1 MSYSLAQII
10 LAAGNIDGEDT
21 IWIQMLVLVILVAL
35 LGVGSLVK
43 TRVSSFK
50 DEQQNYPE
58 GGGASYTWL
67 HRLIKPLR
75 ELRDTRLGILTAQSK
90 ATIEEPLFGFD
101 APDIT
106 GQQKPKDEPDREGG
120 RDLAGGMEMLKL
132 DFLLSVVENAEGDD
146 KNDVMMRKLNFNELL
161 RREQLNE
168 IDGNALKVYAVDEG
182 NLYGKDIQFQAMK
195 ELAVRTTH
203 KGKHSG

>member
-21 IWIQMLVLVILVAL
+21 IWMQMLVLVVLVVL

-58 GGGASYTWL
+58 GGGTSYTWL
-67 HRLIKPLR
+67 RRLIKPLR
-75 ELRDTRLGILTAQSK
+75 ELKKNRLGILTVQSK
-90 ATIEEPLFGFD
+90 ATIKEPVLFDTPD
-101 APDIT
+101 AA
-106 GQQKPKDEPDREGG
+106 GRERPKGEAARERG
-120 RDLAGGMEMLKL
+120 RDLACGMEMLEL

-161 RREQLNE
+161 RREQLNK

-182 NLYGKDIQFQAMK
+182 NLYGKDIQCQAIK
-195 ELAVRTTH
+195 ELAVRTVRES
-203 KGKHSG
+203 KHSG

>member
-35 LGVGSLVK
+35 LGVGSFVK

-58 GGGASYTWL
+58 GGGTSYTWL

-90 ATIEEPLFGFD
+90 ATIKEPVLFDTPD
-101 APDIT
+101 AA
-106 GQQKPKDEPDREGG
+106 GRERPKGEAARERG

-132 DFLLSVVENAEGDD
+132 DFLLSIVEKTGGDD
-146 KNDVMMRKLNFNELL
+146 KNNVMMRKLNFNELL
-161 RREQLNE
+161 CREQLNE

-182 NLYGKDIQFQAMK
+182 NLYGKDIQFQAIK
-195 ELAVRTTH
+195 ELTVRTAR
-203 KGKHSG
+203 KSKHDG

>member
-21 IWIQMLVLVILVAL
+21 IWMQMLVLVVLVVL
-35 LGVGSLVK
+35 LGVGSLIK

-50 DEQQNYPE
+50 DEQQNYPA
-58 GGGASYTWL
+58 GARSPHTQ
-67 HRLIKPLR
+67 HRWLIKPLR
-75 ELRDTRLGILTAQSK
+75 ELKKNRLGILTAQSK
-90 ATIEEPLFGFD
+90 ATIKEPVLFDTPD
-101 APDIT
+101 AA
-106 GQQKPKDEPDREGG
+106 GRERPKGEAARERG

-182 NLYGKDIQFQAMK
+182 NLYGKDIQCQAIK
-195 ELAVRTTH
+195 ELAVRTAR
-203 KGKHSG
+203 KSKHSG

>member
-58 GGGASYTWL
+58 GGGTLYTWL
-67 HRLIKPLR
+67 HRLIKPLK
-75 ELRDTRLGILTAQSK
+75 ELKDTRLGILTAQSK
-90 ATIEEPLFGFD
+90 ATIKEPVLFDTPD
-101 APDIT
+101 AA
-106 GQQKPKDEPDREGG
+106 GRERPKGEAARERG

-146 KNDVMMRKLNFNELL
+146 ENDVMMRKLNFNELL
-161 RREQLNE
+161 RREQLNK
-168 IDGNALKVYAVDEG
+168 IDGNTLKVYAVDEG
-182 NLYGKDIQFQAMK
+182 NLYGKDIQFQAIK
-195 ELAVRTTH
+195 ELTVRTAR
-203 KGKHSG
+203 KSKHSG

>member
-21 IWIQMLVLVILVAL
+21 IWIQMLVLVVLVVL
-35 LGVGSLVK
+35 LGIGSLVK

-58 GGGASYTWL
+58 GGGTSYTWL
-67 HRLIKPLR
+67 HRLIKPLK
-75 ELRDTRLGILTAQSK
+75 ELKDTRLGILTAQSK
-90 ATIEEPLFGFD
+90 ATIKEPVLFDTPD
-101 APDIT
+101 AA
-106 GQQKPKDEPDREGG
+106 GRERPKGEAARERG

-161 RREQLNE
+161 RREQLNK

-182 NLYGKDIQFQAMK
+182 NLYGKDIQCEAIR
-195 ELAVRTTH
+195 ELTVRTAR
-203 KGKHSG
+203 KINIVV

>member
-1 MSYSLAQII
+1 MSYFLVQII
-10 LAAGNIDGEDT
+10 LAAGNSDGEDA
-21 IWIQMLVLVILVAL
+21 IWMQMLVLLVLVVL
-35 LGVGSLVK
+35 LGIGSLIK
-43 TRVSSFK
+43 TRANKFK
-50 DEQQNYPE
+50 DQQQNYPE

-90 ATIEEPLFGFD
+90 ATIKEPVLFDTPD
-101 APDIT
+101 AA
-106 GQQKPKDEPDREGG
+106 GRERPKGEAAMERG

-168 IDGNALKVYAVDEG
+168 IDGKALKVYAVDEG
-182 NLYGKDIQFQAMK
+182 NLYGKDIQFQAIK
-195 ELAVRTTH
+195 ELTVRTAR
-203 KGKHSG
+203 KINIVV

>member
-1 MSYSLAQII
+1 MSYFLVQII
-10 LAAGNIDGEDT
+10 LAAGNSDGEDT
-21 IWIQMLVLVILVAL
+21 FWIQMLVLVILVAL

-67 HRLIKPLR
+67 HRLIKPLK
-75 ELRDTRLGILTAQSK
+75 ELKDTRLGILTAQSK
-90 ATIEEPLFGFD
+90 ATIKEPVLFDTPD
-101 APDIT
+101 AA
-106 GQQKPKDEPDREGG
+106 GRERPKGEAARERG

>member
-58 GGGASYTWL
+58 GGGTSYTWL

-90 ATIEEPLFGFD
+90 ATIKEPVLFDTPD
-101 APDIT
+101 AA
-106 GQQKPKDEPDREGG
+106 GRERPKGEAARERG

-146 KNDVMMRKLNFNELL
+146 KNDVMMRRLNFNELL

-168 IDGNALKVYAVDEG
+168 IDSDALKVYVVDEG
-182 NLYGKDIQFQAMK
+182 NLYGKDIQCQAIK
-195 ELAVRTTH
+195 ELTVRTAR
-203 KGKHSG
+203 KSKHSG

>member
-1 MSYSLAQII
+1 
-10 LAAGNIDGEDT
+10 
-21 IWIQMLVLVILVAL
+21 MLVLVILVAL

-90 ATIEEPLFGFD
+90 ATIKEPVLFDTPD
-101 APDIT
+101 AA
-106 GQQKPKDEPDREGG
+106 GRERPKGEAARERG

-161 RREQLNE
+161 HREQLNE
-168 IDGNALKVYAVDEG
+168 IDGNALKVYAMDEG
-182 NLYGKDIQFQAMK
+182 NLYGKDIQCQAIK
-195 ELAVRTTH
+195 ELAVRTARES
-203 KGKHSG
+203 KHSG

>member
-21 IWIQMLVLVILVAL
+21 IWMQMLVLVVLVVL

-58 GGGASYTWL
+58 GGGTSYTWL

-90 ATIEEPLFGFD
+90 ATIKEPVLFDTPD
-101 APDIT
+101 AA
-106 GQQKPKDEPDREGG
+106 GRERPKGEAARERG

-182 NLYGKDIQFQAMK
+182 NLYGKDIQCEAIR
-195 ELAVRTTH
+195 ELTVRTAR
-203 KGKHSG
+203 KINIVV

>member
-35 LGVGSLVK
+35 LGVGSFVK
-43 TRVSSFK
+43 TRVSSLK

-58 GGGASYTWL
+58 GEGTSYTWL
-67 HRLIKPLR
+67 HRLIKPLK

-90 ATIEEPLFGFD
+90 ATIKEPVLFD
-101 APDIT
+101 TPDVA
-106 GQQKPKDEPDREGG
+106 GREKPKKELARERG
-120 RDLAGGMEMLKL
+120 RDLAGGMEMLEL
-132 DFLLSVVENAEGDD
+132 DFLLSVVENTKGDD
-146 KNDVMMRKLNFNELL
+146 KNDVMVRKLNFNELL

-182 NLYGKDIQFQAMK
+182 NLYGKDIQFQAIK
-195 ELAVRTTH
+195 ELTVRTAR
-203 KGKHSG
+203 KSKHSG

>member
-90 ATIEEPLFGFD
+90 ATVKEPVLFDTPD
-101 APDIT
+101 AA
-106 GQQKPKDEPDREGG
+106 GRERPKGEAARERG

-168 IDGNALKVYAVDEG
+168 IDSDALKVYAVDEG
-182 NLYGKDIQFQAMK
+182 ILYGKDIQFQAIK
-195 ELAVRTTH
+195 ELTVRTAR
-203 KGKHSG
+203 KSKHGS

>member
-35 LGVGSLVK
+35 LGIGSLIK
-43 TRVSSFK
+43 TRANKFK
-50 DEQQNYPE
+50 DQQQDYPA
-58 GGGASYTWL
+58 GGGTSYTWL

-75 ELRDTRLGILTAQSK
+75 ELKKNRLGILTAQSK
-90 ATIEEPLFGFD
+90 ATIKEPVLFD
-101 APDIT
+101 TPDEA
-106 GQQKPKDEPDREGG
+106 GRERPKGEAARERG

-182 NLYGKDIQFQAMK
+182 NLYGKDIQFQAIK
-195 ELAVRTTH
+195 ELTVRTAR
-203 KGKHSG
+203 KGKHGG